1 MVVLLLASL
10 GATKDSFHCQGRA
23 QMVELGLGL
32 FSWLV
37 GGSFAMLFDQ
47 LVGWIVGWLGV
58 WLVGCLVGWVFGGWG
73 NGEAFIILSLDS
85 FVSH

>member
-1 MVVLLLASL
+1 
-10 GATKDSFHCQGRA
+10 
-23 QMVELGLGL
+23 MVELGLGL

-58 WLVGCLVGWVFGGWG
+58 WLVGEMGRPLSYSPWTPLCLIKSVAWVLVCRSKS
-73 NGEAFIILSLDS
+73 NLAGEQ
-85 FVSH
+85 